1 MQKKYK
7 KFNIIHLFL
16 IALFPVLII
25 YSQNIHEIP
34 IQEIILPTSLIFF
47 VAILLWL
54 LVRFIIKDSEK
65 SALIISLLL
74 VLSFSYGHVYL
85 LVDDFTLGNSDIGRH
100 QYLLIPFVI
109 SLIVGTYYIVK
120 TKGHLNNA
128 STIFNAI
135 GGTVLAVVIIGIVT
149 YSIENIDSF
158 DNELITTEPSLTT
171 YDTTIEAFT
180 LHQDEIRNYP
190 DVYYIILDGYMGS
203 NSLNEFLNYENQEF
217 VSYLTNKGFNV
228 NDKSYSNYPSSIL
241 SVTSTLNM
249 MYLNFLAEE
258 QTGQIK
264 IPQEMYIENT
274 VMQNFKSA
282 GYKIINIQRP
292 FPYMVSSSLFDLVVC
307 ERNKYVDSQLFNM
320 TIKTSILVF
329 LLEKWEQHELRDAA
343 LCNFA
348 ELSKQQQKFNEPIFV
363 FSHILV
369 PHPPFLFDSEGNPV
383 SSVRPEGLESWQNE
397 EGYINSIKFA
407 NKKIM
412 QVVDELLTDPK
423 NHPIIIIQADHGY
436 GFDIDSSKPNKESL
450 EQRMSIFSAY
460 YLPGTE
466 ENLSDNVITPVN
478 TFRIIFNSY
487 FNTDYDLLENKM
499 YLIDDYN
506 ADYVDV
512 TDILTSP

>member
-54 LVRFIIKDSEK
+54 LVRFIIKNSEK

-120 TKGHLNNA
+120 TKGQLNNA

-158 DNELITTEPSLTT
+158 DNELITTETTLTT

-190 DVYYIILDGYMGS
+190 DVYYIILDGYMSS

-241 SVTSTLNM
+241 SITSTLNM

-258 QTGQIK
+258 QTGHIK
-264 IPQEMYIENT
+264 IPKEMYIENI

-329 LLEKWEQHELRDAA
+329 LLEKWEQHELRGAA
-343 LCNFA
+343 LCDFA
-348 ELSKQQQKFNEPIFV
+348 ELSKQQQKFDEPIFV

-412 QVVDELLTDPK
+412 QVVDELLTDPE

-506 ADYVDV
+506 AGYVDV

>member
-25 YSQNIHEIP
+25 YSQNVHEIS

-47 VAILLWL
+47 AAILLWL
-54 LVRFIIKDSEK
+54 LVRFIIKNSEK

-74 VLSFSYGHVYL
+74 VLSFSYGHIYL

-100 QYLLIPFVI
+100 QYLLIPFAI
-109 SLIVGTYYIVK
+109 SLIVGTYYFVK
-120 TKGHLNNA
+120 TKGQLNNA
-128 STIFNAI
+128 STIFNAV

-158 DNELITTEPSLTT
+158 DSELITTETSLAT

-190 DVYYIILDGYMGS
+190 DVYYIILDGYMSS

-217 VSYLTNKGFNV
+217 VSYLTNKGFDV

-258 QTGQIK
+258 QTGHIK

-292 FPYMVSSSLFDLVVC
+292 FPYMVSSPLFDLVVC
-307 ERNKYVDSQLFNM
+307 ERNKYVDSQLLNM
-320 TIKTSILVF
+320 TIKTSILVI

-343 LCNFA
+343 LCDFA
-348 ELSKQQQKFNEPIFV
+348 ELSKQQQKFDEPIFV
-363 FSHILV
+363 FSHILI
-369 PHPPFLFDSEGNPV
+369 PHPPFLFDSEGNPI
-383 SSVRPEGLESWQNE
+383 SSVRPEGLESWQNK
-397 EGYINSIKFA
+397 EGYIDSIKFA

-412 QVVDELLTDPK
+412 QVVDELLTDQE

-436 GFDIDSSKPNKESL
+436 GFEIDPSKPNKESL
-450 EQRMSIFSAY
+450 EQRMSILSAY
-460 YLPGTE
+460 YLPGIE
-466 ENLSDNVITPVN
+466 ENLSDDVITPVN
-478 TFRIIFNSY
+478 TFRTIFNSY

-499 YLIDDYN
+499 YLDDN
-506 ADYVDV
+506 DGSYVDV
-512 TDILTSP
+512 TNILTSP

>member
-383 SSVRPEGLESWQNE
+383 SSARPEGLESWQNE
-397 EGYINSIKFA
+397 EGYIDSIKFA

-412 QVVDELLTDPK
+412 QVVDELLTDPE

-466 ENLSDNVITPVN
+466 ENLSDNIITPVN